1 MQLFSIPLT
10 LTWFIYLATAH
21 PRELR
26 GVPSEICNI
35 YTRTNKDSTR
45 PRIVK
50 TLFHRVPYSEISRP
64 SFDLRIGHLAFSVYY
79 VLLQDVSLIRD
90 EVTKFYHPTRNPTV
104 FLPDKLRA

>member
-1 MQLFSIPLT
+1 MRNF
-10 LTWFIYLATAH
+10 
-21 PRELR
+21 
-26 GVPSEICNI
+26 NI
-35 YTRTNKDSTR
+35 YTRKVRDSSR

-50 TLFHRVPYSEISRP
+50 SLLPHETYRGDSWP